1 MKVTD
6 AEILKAVWRAQ
17 VKRTARGVI
26 TNYVGGSK
34 GLTGDRDQDRHY
46 AQYQSMISRGGLG
59 IQLSTGQL
67 ARRLKALIDGDVL
80 HWCGR
85 PGNTYEFRTEAA
97 MNVFRFARNWWAER
111 GVPSGFDEINKRMR
125 TIRLSD
131 YESLAEQLEREL
143 IGAFGNL
150 EVAA

>member
-6 AEILKAVWRAQ
+6 AEILRAIWLAQ

-34 GLTGDRDQDRHY
+34 GLTGDTDQDRHY
-46 AQYQSMISRGGLG
+46 SQYQSMISRGGLG
-59 IQLSTGQL
+59 IQLSNGQL
-67 ARRLKALIDGDVL
+67 ARRLKVLIDGKNL

-85 PGNTYEFRTEAA
+85 PGNAYEFRTDAA
-97 MNVFRFARNWWAER
+97 MDVFRFARNWWAER
-111 GVPSGFDEINKRMR
+111 GVPTGFDSDKKCMR
-125 TIRLSD
+125 TARVSD
-131 YESLAEQLEREL
+131 YESLAAQLEQEL
-143 IGAFGNL
+143 LEQFGSR

>member
-6 AEILKAVWRAQ
+6 AEILQAVWLAQ
-17 VKRTARGVI
+17 VRRTARGVI

-34 GLTGDRDQDRHY
+34 GLTGERDQDRHF

-59 IQLSTGQL
+59 IQLSKGQL
-67 ARRLKALIDGDVL
+67 ARRLKALIDGDTL

-85 PGNTYEFRTEAA
+85 PGNAYEFRTETA
-97 MNVFRFARNWWAER
+97 MAVFRYARNWWADR
-111 GVPSGFDEINKRMR
+111 GVPSGFDEVNKRMR

-131 YESLAEQLEREL
+131 YDKLAVQLEQEL
-143 IGAFGNL
+143 LERFGNR
-150 EVAA
+150 EVAP

>member
-59 IQLSTGQL
+59 IQLSNGQL

-85 PGNTYEFRTEAA
+85 PGNAYEFRTEAA

-111 GVPSGFDEINKRMR
+111 GVPSGFDEINKCMR
-125 TIRLSD
+125 TIRLTD

-143 IGAFGNL
+143 IEVFGSM

>member
-34 GLTGDRDQDRHY
+34 GLTGDRDHDRHY

-59 IQLSTGQL
+59 IQLSKGQL
-67 ARRLKALIDGDVL
+67 ARRLKSLIDGKTL
-80 HWCGR
+80 HWSGR
-85 PGNTYEFRTEAA
+85 PGSAYEFRTEAA

-125 TIRLSD
+125 TIRLTD

>member
-34 GLTGDRDQDRHY
+34 GLTGDRDQDRHF

-59 IQLSTGQL
+59 IQLSNGQL
-67 ARRLKALIDGDVL
+67 ARRLKALIHGDVL

-85 PGNTYEFRTEAA
+85 PGNAYEFRTEAA
-97 MNVFRFARNWWAER
+97 MNVFRYARSWWAEC
-111 GVPSGFDEINKRMR
+111 GVPSGFDEINKCMR
-125 TIRLSD
+125 TIRLID

-143 IGAFGNL
+143 IEVFGSL
-150 EVAA
+150 EVKP

>member
-6 AEILKAVWRAQ
+6 AEILRAIWLAQ
-17 VKRTARGVI
+17 VKRTAKGVI

-34 GLTGDRDQDRHY
+34 GLTGDSDQDRHF

-59 IQLSTGQL
+59 IPLSKGQL
-67 ARRLKALIDGDVL
+67 ARRLKALIDGDIL

-85 PGNTYEFRTEAA
+85 PGNAYEFRTEAA
-97 MNVFRFARNWWAER
+97 MNVFRYARNWWAER
-111 GVPSGFDEINKRMR
+111 GVPSGFDQTNKRMR

-131 YESLAEQLEREL
+131 YESLADQLELEL
-143 IGAFGNL
+143 LERFGNL
-150 EVAA
+150 EVTP

>member
-1 MKVTD
+1 MKVPDTD
-6 AEILKAVWRAQ
+6 ILQAVWRAQ

-34 GLTGDRDQDRHY
+34 GLTGDTDQHRHY

-59 IQLSTGQL
+59 IQLSNGQL
-67 ARRLKALIDGDVL
+67 ARRLKALIDGDIL

-85 PGNTYEFRTEAA
+85 PGNAYEFRSETA
-97 MNVFRFARNWWAER
+97 MSVFRYACNWWAER

-131 YESLAEQLEREL
+131 YESLADQLELEL
-143 IGAFGNL
+143 LERFGNHQ
-150 EVAA
+150 VTP